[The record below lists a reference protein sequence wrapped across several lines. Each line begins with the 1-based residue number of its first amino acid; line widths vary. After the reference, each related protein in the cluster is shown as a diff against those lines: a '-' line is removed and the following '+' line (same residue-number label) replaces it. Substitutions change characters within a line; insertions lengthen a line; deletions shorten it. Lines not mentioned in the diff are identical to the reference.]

1 MNNIDNVKS
10 EKAGTTEE
18 STVHTW
24 QDDLA
29 SQPLPG
35 DNTPLI
41 ERQTGEYAQALDI
54 ARNSIG

>member
-10 EKAGTTEE
+10 ESWHNRRKHRSHLAGRFSQ
-18 STVHTW
+18 STAT
-24 QDDLA
+24 
-29 SQPLPG
+29 G